1 MKHTRSKDPF
11 LTISSE
17 IGIEEASVLRLGEPV
32 EGETAWRIRDLLVR
46 KHDHQVLFENEEV
59 NGDECHSFAI
69 LIESRYIFYLI
80 KTNDKSLAYLREF
93 DEKEWEKI
101 RVLLENNVSLRG
113 LEKKGN

>member
-32 EGETAWRIRDLLVR
+32 KGEIAWRIRDLLVG
-46 KHDHQVLFENEEV
+46 KHDYQVLFENEEV
-59 NGDECHSFAI
+59 NGGECYSFAI
-69 LIESRYIFYLI
+69 LIESRYVFYLI

-101 RVLLENNVSLRG
+101 QSLLENNVSLCG
-113 LEKKGN
+113 LEK